1 MICTLLPLVPSTLK
15 QIIDGMKDEYLVIRG
30 VDKPVLNVS
39 SFDFLGLSRNPSVK
53 KVSKDAL
60 EKYGCGSCGPRGFYG
75 TIDKHLAF
83 ESYISKFMG
92 TQEAISYSDSASAI
106 SSAIPA
112 FAKKGDLLIVDECCN
127 EPIQTGLN
135 LSRATVQTFKHNDM
149 ADLHAILQSI
159 AEDDIRLRRDTT
171 QQRRFIVT
179 EGLFRSTGDICALP
193 DILRL
198 KEQFCYRLILDES
211 LSFGTLGATGRGVT
225 EHFQVKV
232 TDIEMILLAM
242 DTSLASVGGVCV
254 GSREIV
260 DHQRLS
266 GAGYCFSAAGPPFL
280 SASAVESLHQ
290 MEQAPEL
297 LTRLQTNAVELTAA
311 LTSLT
316 DLQIRSK
323 DVTPVIHLV
332 LSPNCNVAQDREA
345 SVIIAI
351 VKKCLELG
359 TGVSACKFSLIKGH
373 PCLLPSIR
381 ICATASLTKGQIL
394 QTVANLENATRTVL
408 GDLSISSCSGESKGD
423 DSLPGVTSPIARFLM
438 GL

>member
-1 MICTLLPLVPSTLK
+1 M
-15 QIIDGMKDEYLVIRG
+15 QEEYLMIRG
-30 VDKPVLNVS
+30 IDKPVLNVS
-39 SFDFLGLSRNPSVK
+39 SFDFLGLSRNASVK
-53 KVSKDAL
+53 RVSREAL
-60 EKYGCGSCGPRGFYG
+60 DKYGCGSCGPRGFYG
-75 TIDKHLAF
+75 TIDQHLAF
-83 ESYISKFMG
+83 EREIARFMG

-127 EPIQTGLN
+127 EPIKTGLN

-159 AEDDIRLRRDTT
+159 AEDDQRLRRDTT

-211 LSFGTLGATGRGVT
+211 LSFGCLGRTGRGVT
-225 EHFQVKV
+225 EHFQAPVSDV
-232 TDIEMILLAM
+232 EMILLAM

-290 MEQAPEL
+290 METTPDLLASLQA
-297 LTRLQTNAVELTAA
+297 NAVELAAA
-311 LTSLT
+311 LSSI
-316 DLQIRSK
+316 DELQIRSK

-332 LSPNCNVAQDREA
+332 LAPSLQVEQEREA
-345 SVIIAI
+345 AIIMAI
-351 VKKCLELG
+351 AKRCIELG
-359 TGVSACKFSLIKGH
+359 SGVSACKFSLAKSN
-373 PCLLPSIR
+373 PCLRPSIR
-381 ICATASLTKGQIL
+381 VCATASLTKGQIL
-394 QTVANLENATRTVL
+394 QLVANLANAGKSVL
-408 GDLSISSCSGESKGD
+408 GGLSSPTSSQSSD
-423 DSLPGVTSPIARFLM
+423 QNLLSSPIARFLM
-438 GL
+438 GI